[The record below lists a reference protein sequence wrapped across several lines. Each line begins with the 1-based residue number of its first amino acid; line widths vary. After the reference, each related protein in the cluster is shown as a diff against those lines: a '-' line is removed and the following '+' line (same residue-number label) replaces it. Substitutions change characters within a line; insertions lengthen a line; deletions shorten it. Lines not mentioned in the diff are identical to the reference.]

1 MAWSKLVDLELSDE
15 DKLDTAMPIP
25 MARPDY
31 PPGTRICLCD
41 AELEKLGLDADCDE
55 GDMID
60 IRAFG
65 VVTSVHKENGN
76 NRVEI
81 QLTRMA
87 VENEMEEET

>member
-1 MAWSKLVDLELSDE
+1 MSWSKLIDLELSDD
-15 DKLDTAMPIP
+15 DKLDASMPLP

-31 PPGTRICLCD
+31 PPGLRICLCTS
-41 AELEKLGLDADCDE
+41 ELEKLGLDADCDE

-65 VVTSVHKENGN
+65 IVTSVHKENGN

-81 QLTRMA
+81 QLIRMA
-87 VENEMEEET
+87 VENELEEDD

>member
-1 MAWSKLVDLELSDE
+1 MAWSKLIDLELSDD
-15 DKLDTAMPIP
+15 DKLDTLMPLP

-31 PPGTRICLCD
+31 PCGTRIVLCD
-41 AELEKLGLDADCDE
+41 PELDKLGLDADCDE

-60 IRAFG
+60 MRCFG

-81 QLTRMA
+81 QIQKMS
-87 VENEMEEET
+87 VENEMEED